1 LKNLGFVFVFC
12 FVVNTSV
19 LANAIY
25 SLDLTQEVQEQTA
38 PLSNEALAK
47 RLANPVAAMISV
59 PLQFNLD
66 RKIGPGNSGKR
77 YTLNIQPVVP
87 IEINKDWNLISRT
100 ILPIVRQKN
109 ILVDT
114 GEQTGIGD
122 ITQSFFF
129 SPVKKTDSGWILGVG
144 PVFLLPT
151 ASDEFLGSEKWG
163 AGPTFVGLKQDGP
176 WSYGMLANHIWSVG
190 GKSSREDISS
200 TFLQPFVT
208 YTTSDAWTFAL
219 QTETSYNWK
228 SSEWSIPLECNVA
241 KLTKFGNQSVS
252 LSVGLKYWADAPDS
266 GAKGLA
272 FRAGVTFL
280 FPF

>member
-151 ASDEFLGSEKWG
+151 ASDEFLGS
-163 AGPTFVGLKQDGP
+163 
-176 WSYGMLANHIWSVG
+176 
-190 GKSSREDISS
+190 
-200 TFLQPFVT
+200 
-208 YTTSDAWTFAL
+208 
-219 QTETSYNWK
+219 
-228 SSEWSIPLECNVA
+228 
-241 KLTKFGNQSVS
+241 
-252 LSVGLKYWADAPDS
+252 
-266 GAKGLA
+266 
-272 FRAGVTFL
+272 
-280 FPF
+280 